1 MTWARDSGAELRPA
15 QRVRLYEEL
24 ERQLR
29 QYIRD
34 AGLGPGDRFPTERE
48 LAEQLAVSRTSVRQ
62 AIVSLQ
68 VQGLVE
74 VRHGDGMYVRR
85 LDGRLDPPTQLLER
99 RRRLP
104 EILEARDTLECRLAG
119 LAAERRTAEDIAA
132 IQRGLQQ
139 MEEEI
144 DRGDIGAE
152 GDAAFHRAVT
162 MAAKNEVLAHLMS
175 VIEQPIVESRFE
187 SLSEPGRPRR
197 SLATHR
203 RIAVAIERG
212 DARAATLAMRR
223 HIKLVSDVALLRWRP
238 PEKDG

>member
-1 MTWARDSGAELRPA
+1 MPSGRETGGDLRPA

-34 AGLGPGDRFPTERE
+34 AGLQPGDRFPTERE

-62 AIVSLQ
+62 AIVALQ

-85 LDGRLDPPTQLLER
+85 LDARLEPVSQLLER

-104 EILEARDTLECRLAG
+104 EILEARDTLECRLAA
-119 LAAERRTAEDIAA
+119 LAAKRRTEDDLRA
-132 IQRGLQQ
+132 IEAGLRR

-144 DRGDIGAE
+144 GAGEIGAA
-152 GDAAFHRAVT
+152 GDSSFHRAVT
-162 MAAKNEVLAHLMS
+162 IAAKNEVLAHLMW
-175 VIEQPIVESRFE
+175 VIQDPIIESRLE
-187 SLSEPGRPRR
+187 SLSEPGRPRQ
-197 SLATHR
+197 SLGSHR
-203 RIAVAIERG
+203 RIAAAIERG
-212 DARAATLAMRR
+212 DARAAAGAMQR
-223 HIKLVSDVALLRWRP
+223 HIKLVSDVALLRWTSP
-238 PEKDG
+238 PD